1 VPKGRSQITENIDF
15 INGYIANIMAEFEW
29 IEKLSIG
36 NALLDAEHK
45 KLIEM
50 VNNAE
55 NAIRAKDSDN
65 LLQALNLLADCVCNH
80 FENEE
85 KIALVI
91 NLSFSNH
98 EMKHQYV
105 KNELLN
111 MRDKLASMNGRWS
124 ESVAYN
130 YSYFLSEWLYE
141 HLNEEAK
148 MIKPVLQTYP
158 YNFDPISEIS
168 PSGDFYLRESIES
181 DLKGKARHNMTP
193 RFIADRRNSSLVGTQ
208 VPWMTIRG
216 LIISDRRNAVRRSG
230 G

>member
-1 VPKGRSQITENIDF
+1 MTEF
-15 INGYIANIMAEFEW
+15 KW
-29 IEKLSIG
+29 IEKLSVG

-45 KLIEM
+45 KLIDL
-50 VNNAE
+50 VNSIE
-55 NAIRAKDSDN
+55 RAIRAKDSDV
-65 LLQALNLLADCVCNH
+65 LLQAVNLLVDCVCIH

-85 KIALVI
+85 KIAQAI
-91 NLSFSNH
+91 NLSFFEY
-98 EMKHQYV
+98 EMEHQYV

-111 MRDKLASMNGRWS
+111 IRDELVERNGRWS

-168 PSGDFYLRESIES
+168 PSGDFYIRESIES
-181 DLKGKARHNMTP
+181 ELKGTARNNMTP
-193 RFIADRRNSSLVGTQ
+193 RFIANRRNSSLDRRNSSLVGTQ

>member
-1 VPKGRSQITENIDF
+1 MTEF
-15 INGYIANIMAEFEW
+15 KWM
-29 IEKLSIG
+29 EKLSIG

-45 KLIEM
+45 KLIDL
-50 VNNAE
+50 VNSLE
-55 NAIRAKDSDN
+55 KAIRAKDSDV
-65 LLQALNLLADCVCNH
+65 LLQAVNLLVDCVCIH

-85 KIALVI
+85 KIAQAI
-91 NLSFSNH
+91 NLSFFEH
-98 EMKHQYV
+98 EMEHQYV

-111 MRDKLASMNGRWS
+111 IRDELVERNGRWS

-168 PSGDFYLRESIES
+168 PSGDFYIRESIES
-181 DLKGKARHNMTP
+181 ELKGTARNNMTP
-193 RFIADRRNSSLVGTQ
+193 RFIANRRNSSLDRRNSSLVGTQ

>member
-1 VPKGRSQITENIDF
+1 MTEF
-15 INGYIANIMAEFEW
+15 KW
-29 IEKLSIG
+29 IEKLSVG

-45 KLIEM
+45 KLIDL
-50 VNNAE
+50 VNSIE
-55 NAIRAKDSDN
+55 RAIRAKDSDV
-65 LLQALNLLADCVCNH
+65 LLQAVNLLVDCVCIH

-85 KIALVI
+85 KIAQAI
-91 NLSFSNH
+91 NLSFFEH
-98 EMKHQYV
+98 EMEHQYV

-111 MRDKLASMNGRWS
+111 IRDELVERNGRWS

-168 PSGDFYLRESIES
+168 PSGDFYIRESIES
-181 DLKGKARHNMTP
+181 ELKGTARNNMTP
-193 RFIADRRNSSLVGTQ
+193 RFIANRRNSSLDRRNSSLVGTQ